1 MNSRSLRAWSEFI
14 AKTLTLAGLGFFSL
28 SEWYVLWCETGEK
41 VASCSERVL
50 QWMFRLLVALH

>member
-41 VASCSERVL
+41 VADGSERVL
-50 QWMFRLLVALH
+50 PWMFRLLAALR